1 MGVARFHNLNHDADA
16 GNVNEKYQHYEKYR
30 ICELIFRPRHKGSGF
45 TLIETIITMM
55 IVSVLGTMIYTFFL
69 KAFSDSVVPI
79 TRLRAS
85 TALHKVM
92 ANITAD
98 YNRYPRWRSGTTY
111 TYSALAATY
120 VIPTNFNG
128 YYYRLTTGG
137 TSSAPGSEPVWP
149 LSSGGTVNDN
159 GITWVWGGRLRAVKP
174 LATLKS
180 QIGAEGSDQN
190 TNDYGKYPDGITYTK
205 YTVVKNRFIQFDAS
219 GIEIDDATLNKI
231 LKVTLKNETGETL
244 TSLFFDEGS

>member
-1 MGVARFHNLNHDADA
+1 
-16 GNVNEKYQHYEKYR
+16 
-30 ICELIFRPRHKGSGF
+30 
-45 TLIETIITMM
+45 MM
-55 IVSVLGTMIYTFFL
+55 IVSVLGTMIYTYFL
-69 KAFSDSVVPI
+69 KAFSESVTPI

-85 TALHKVM
+85 AALHKVM

-98 YNRYPRWRSGTTY
+98 YNRYPRWRSETFY
-111 TYSALAATY
+111 YSPPPATY

-137 TSSAPGSEPVWP
+137 GISSVPSYEPVWP

-159 GITWVWGGRLRAVKP
+159 GIIWAWGGRLRAVTSPGKP
-174 LATLKS
+174 LATLQS

-190 TNDYGKYPDGITYTK
+190 TNLYGKNPDGVTYTK

-219 GIEIDDATLNKI
+219 GNEIDDATVNKI

>member
-1 MGVARFHNLNHDADA
+1 
-16 GNVNEKYQHYEKYR
+16 
-30 ICELIFRPRHKGSGF
+30 
-45 TLIETIITMM
+45 M

-69 KAFSDSVVPI
+69 KAFSESVVPI

-85 TALHKVM
+85 AALHKVM

-98 YNRYPRWRSGTTY
+98 YNRYPRWRSETA
-111 TYSALAATY
+111 YSTSMVTY

-128 YYYRLTTGG
+128 HYYILTTGG

-159 GITWVWGGRLRAVKP
+159 GITWTESGRLRAVTVMP
-174 LATLKS
+174 LATLKYK
-180 QIGAEGSDQN
+180 IGVEGSEY
-190 TNDYGKYPDGITYTK
+190 TNNYGK
-205 YTVVKNRFIQFDAS
+205 YTVVENRFIQFDAS
-219 GIEIDDATLNKI
+219 GIERADAIANNI

-244 TSLFFDEGS
+244 TSLFFSD

>member
-1 MGVARFHNLNHDADA
+1 
-16 GNVNEKYQHYEKYR
+16 
-30 ICELIFRPRHKGSGF
+30 LIFRPRHKRSGF
-45 TLIETIITMM
+45 TLIEIIITMM
-55 IVSVLGTMIYTFFL
+55 IVSVLGTMIYTYFL
-69 KAFSDSVVPI
+69 KAFSESVTPI

-85 TALHKVM
+85 AALHKVM

-98 YNRYPRWRSGTTY
+98 YNRYARWRSGTVY
-111 TYSALAATY
+111 TYSAFQATY

-128 YYYRLTTGG
+128 HYYRLESIPGSG

-149 LSSGGTVNDN
+149 LSSGGTVTDN
-159 GITWVWGGRLRAVKP
+159 TITWKEWGRLRTLKP
-174 LATLKS
+174 LGGTPPTLQS

-190 TNDYGKYPDGITYTK
+190 ANYYGRYPDGITYTK

-219 GIEIDDATLNKI
+219 GNEIDDATANNI

-244 TSLFFDEGS
+244 TSLFFSD

>member
-1 MGVARFHNLNHDADA
+1 
-16 GNVNEKYQHYEKYR
+16 
-30 ICELIFRPRHKGSGF
+30 
-45 TLIETIITMM
+45 MM

-69 KAFSDSVVPI
+69 KAFSESVTPI

-85 TALHKVM
+85 AALHKVM

-98 YNRYPRWRSGTTY
+98 YNRYPRWRSGTAY
-111 TYSALAATY
+111 TSNTNALLATY

-128 YYYRLTTGG
+128 HYYRCTASG
-137 TSSAPGSEPVWP
+137 TSSAPNSEPPWP
-149 LSSGGTVNDN
+149 LSSGGTVTETPNT
-159 GITWVWGGRLRAVKP
+159 ITWTESGRLR
-174 LATLKS
+174 TLKTLVMLKND
-180 QIGAEGSDQN
+180 IGVDPN
-190 TNDYGKYPDGITYTK
+190 INPYGKYTDTDGVTVIYTK

-219 GIEIDDATLNKI
+219 GNEIDDDTFNNI